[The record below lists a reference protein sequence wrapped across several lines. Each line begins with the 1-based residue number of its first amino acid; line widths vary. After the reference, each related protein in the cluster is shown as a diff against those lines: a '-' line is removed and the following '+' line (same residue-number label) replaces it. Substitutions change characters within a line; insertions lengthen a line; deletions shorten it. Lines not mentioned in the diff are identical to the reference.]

1 VQVGRTRFSRCCHL
15 IIDLFFV
22 CSDQRWA
29 TRLSQTRTRIM
40 NQLKGVALNEGLR
53 RKKALWRVAGRMQLE
68 STSLGIEFSSSVG

>member
-1 VQVGRTRFSRCCHL
+1 
-15 IIDLFFV
+15 
-22 CSDQRWA
+22 
-29 TRLSQTRTRIM
+29 M